1 MKKWQLLP
9 EDEEMIWLEQNDPNP
24 GWDESQ
30 EGGDYDPIEPE
41 ESIQSEE
48 ALWQRDVA
56 ESSIDF
62 AEELDRM
69 AAMLFSDQHKIPCRN
84 SQDQDSGEI
93 SFKRDLLPST
103 LQPAVSQL
111 KNPPPEEHPAEKREL
126 TPYSVMRELLKR
138 EIIVVSGNAVYRFNG
153 LIYQLLTKEDMER
166 LIVARC
172 REAVELVGT
181 PSFIEGVYKCI
192 LKEPEI
198 CQHELSPNP
207 DELVFLDGILNLAT
221 GKFSSHSPTT
231 FATSYLT
238 TSYRQGKSSYCPI
251 FDQFIFQISNRDATL
266 ETRIWECLGYLVT
279 QDQRGKCFVLF
290 QGPPNSGKS
299 VLGNFIRNCINRE
312 AVSSLDLHSFG
323 KNFALADLIGKRLC
337 IDLDLPASCINS
349 RAVSFLKKLTGGDL
363 LSTDI
368 KYMPRV
374 SFINTAKLLFATN
387 HPILVDTPDEAF
399 WQRLIVIPFMRSIPR
414 EQQDHELLDKFEAE
428 RSAIVAKALV
438 YYRQLRA
445 NNYIFAGNFPPN
457 IVCQDENQICS
468 RISSLLHTH
477 FEESEGEWTP
487 ASEILRIYCEAFDEE
502 IPLQIFSRFVARVAL
517 STYQKV
523 RKKRKR
529 VDGIGNP
536 VSGFENL
543 KKVES

>member
-221 GKFSSHSPTT
+221 GKFSSHSPTNLCYEL
-231 FATSYLT
+231 SDDKL
-238 TSYRQGKSSYCPI
+238 SS
-251 FDQFIFQISNRDATL
+251 
-266 ETRIWECLGYLVT
+266 
-279 QDQRGKCFVLF
+279 
-290 QGPPNSGKS
+290 
-299 VLGNFIRNCINRE
+299 RE
-312 AVSSLDLHSFG
+312 EFL
-323 KNFALADLIGKRLC
+323 
-337 IDLDLPASCINS
+337 LP
-349 RAVSFLKKLTGGDL
+349 
-363 LSTDI
+363 DI
-368 KYMPRV
+368 
-374 SFINTAKLLFATN
+374 
-387 HPILVDTPDEAF
+387 
-399 WQRLIVIPFMRSIPR
+399 
-414 EQQDHELLDKFEAE
+414 
-428 RSAIVAKALV
+428 
-438 YYRQLRA
+438 
-445 NNYIFAGNFPPN
+445 
-457 IVCQDENQICS
+457 
-468 RISSLLHTH
+468 
-477 FEESEGEWTP
+477 
-487 ASEILRIYCEAFDEE
+487 
-502 IPLQIFSRFVARVAL
+502 
-517 STYQKV
+517 
-523 RKKRKR
+523 
-529 VDGIGNP
+529 
-536 VSGFENL
+536 
-543 KKVES
+543 